1 MSNQRVSIPVK
12 GMFCVNCEKT
22 IKNAVKELNGV
33 KSVSASFKN
42 EQVWVNFDDSKVTLD
57 AIKDK
62 IKEAGY
68 EPKDSDSNRLI
79 VSAILILILG
89 LYVVASHMGWL
100 DFFNI
105 IPNIDETV
113 SMSMLFVIGLLTSVH
128 CVAMCGGINLTQGAI
143 AAKSESTVLKS
154 NVLYNLGRVIS
165 YTVVGALAGGIG
177 SLISFS
183 GHLRSAIFV
192 IVGVAMMIMAF
203 SMLGIFSP
211 VRKLSFHFSGKLY
224 GTILKRVNGNSS
236 LVIGLL
242 NGLMPCG
249 PLQSM
254 QLYALSTGSVVK
266 GAVAMFLFSLGTVP
280 LMFGFGFVASK
291 LNQKYKKVMLT
302 VSAVLIFVIGI
313 NMISNGLSLS
323 GITVAPINNGSQL
336 ANENGSLEESY
347 SSEGGESDNQAE
359 ATEGDVQKAVSNVDW
374 SYYEPITV
382 KAGVPVEWTIIVPEG
397 KLTGCNSQIIVPEY
411 GLQIPLQEGENVV
424 NFTPTEAGVF
434 SYTCWMGMIRS
445 QITVE

>member
-12 GMFCVNCEKT
+12 GMFCANCEKT

-68 EPKDSDSNRLI
+68 ETKDSASNRLI

-89 LYVVASHMGWL
+89 LYVVASLLGWL

-143 AAKSESTVLKS
+143 AVKTNNTVLKS
-154 NVLYNLGRVIS
+154 NILYNLGRVIS
-165 YTVVGALAGGIG
+165 YTLVGALAGGIG
-177 SLISFS
+177 SILSFS

-192 IVGVAMMIMAF
+192 IVGIAMMIMAF
-203 SMLGIFSP
+203 SMLGIFAP
-211 VRKLSFHFSGKLY
+211 FRRFSFHFSGRLY
-224 GTILKRVNGNSS
+224 GSILKSVNVNSS
-236 LVIGLL
+236 FVIGLL

-254 QLYALSTGSVVK
+254 QLYALSTGSVAK

-280 LMFGFGFVASK
+280 LMFGFGFVTAK

-302 VSAVLIFVIGI
+302 LSAMLIFVIGI

-323 GITVAPINNGSQL
+323 GFSLPHMNHSSQIAQETPDASL
-336 ANENGSLEESY
+336 TDENEKA
-347 SSEGGESDNQAE
+347 DNQSE
-359 ATEGDVQKAVSNVDW
+359 AGDVQKVVTNVDY

-382 KAGVPVEWTIIVPEG
+382 KAGVPVEWTILVPEG

-411 GLQIPLQEGENVV
+411 GLQIPLQEGENIVE
-424 NFTPTEAGVF
+424 FTPTEAGVYPF
-434 SYTCWMGMIRS
+434 TCWMGMIRS